1 MKILLTLLTSNDL
14 PRLKRLI
21 GSVLGLNLV
30 KEIELKTI
38 IVLNTLNEEYAQEV
52 FSASLPFPIVRTES
66 DGKPGKGKNSCLDLF
81 LETDFDFISQIDG
94 DDFLYPTYLE
104 SLYNHI
110 SHFPCIDVLGIIP
123 IDYIS
128 KGEAA
133 GHRFKIHNGSEVG
146 VWGCSVV
153 SPSKAA
159 GPGLSHVWTEKLPP
173 SSDFIILQSKKSAII
188 KMHEDIPTGEDH
200 LYTYQLLAEHQKG
213 NLCYFQTMS
222 SDFYVIDRNTESSIQ
237 DQYPQKEYVEQLREL
252 SLKYVSKSRSSPREL
267 PIMYKELLLTQYQK
281 EDFIKNITKEY
292 AK

>member
-1 MKILLTLLTSNDL
+1 MKILLTLLTSSDL

-21 GSVLGLNLV
+21 GSVLGLNSV

-52 FSASLPFPIVRTES
+52 FSADLPFHIVRTES

-110 SHFPCIDVLGIIP
+110 SHFPCIDVLGVIP
-123 IDYIS
+123 IDFIS
-128 KGEAA
+128 NGKAA
-133 GHRFKIHNGSEVG
+133 GHLFNIHNGSEVG

-153 SPSKAA
+153 PPSRES
-159 GPGLSHVWTEKLPP
+159 GPGLSHIWTEELPP

-188 KMHEDIPTGEDH
+188 KMHEDIPVGEDH

-222 SDFYVIDRNTESSIQ
+222 SDLYVIDRNTESSIQ
-237 DQYPQKEYVEQLREL
+237 DQYPQKDYVEQLRKL
-252 SLKYVSKSRSSPREL
+252 SLNYVNKSRSSAKEL

-281 EDFIKNITKEY
+281 EDFIKSITKEY
-292 AK
+292 AE